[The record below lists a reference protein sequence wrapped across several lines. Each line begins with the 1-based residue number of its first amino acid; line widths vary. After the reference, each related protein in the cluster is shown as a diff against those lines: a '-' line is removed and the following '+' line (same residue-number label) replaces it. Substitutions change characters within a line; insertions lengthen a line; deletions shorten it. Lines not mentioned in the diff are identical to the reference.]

1 MANNITTTEKLPPQN
16 LEAEESFLGSLLID
30 KDAIIKVAD
39 IINEKD
45 FYRDNHRL
53 IFETMKELYSRQEPI
68 DILSLTNRLEEK
80 NHLEKIGGRTY
91 LAHLSNVTAT
101 SANVS
106 HYAQIIQRKATLR
119 RLLNTASEIAELFQG
134 FGDPSG
140 TGIRAR
146 VPEASLRILPQGGED
161 NLRINLADSCSY
173 RMDGC

>member
-1 MANNITTTEKLPPQN
+1 MANDITTTEKLPPQN

-101 SANVS
+101 SANIS
-106 HYAQIIQRKATLR
+106 HVRVLPEYITQM
-119 RLLNTASEIAELFQG
+119 ASQ
-134 FGDPSG
+134 
-140 TGIRAR
+140 
-146 VPEASLRILPQGGED
+146 
-161 NLRINLADSCSY
+161 
-173 RMDGC
+173 